1 MQNVLDCPWGDVQMN
16 VKDTARKQY
25 ERIVDRTA
33 QQLRNVQQP
42 KGGGW
47 LSLLRHALGMSGAHV
62 AARAGVSRNAIYQAE
77 RNERDGAITIA
88 QMRKLAEAM
97 DAEFVYAVVPRGS
110 VEDIIRAQALRK
122 AETRVRR
129 ASSHMALE
137 SQSLPSEQ
145 TKQRIDRLAEELLR
159 DMPSNFWEI
168 K

>member
-1 MQNVLDCPWGDVQMN
+1 MN
-16 VKDTARKQY
+16 VKETARRQY

-33 QQLRNVQQP
+33 QQLRNIRQP

-47 LSLLRHALGMSGAHV
+47 LSLMRHALGMSGTHV

-97 DAEFVYAVVPRGS
+97 DAEFVYAVVPKGS
-110 VEDIIRAQALRK
+110 VEDVIRAQALRK
-122 AETRVRR
+122 AESRVLR
-129 ASSHMALE
+129 ASAHMALE

-145 TKQRIDRLAEELLR
+145 TRQRIDSLAQVLVR
-159 DMPSNFWEI
+159 DMPSDFWEV